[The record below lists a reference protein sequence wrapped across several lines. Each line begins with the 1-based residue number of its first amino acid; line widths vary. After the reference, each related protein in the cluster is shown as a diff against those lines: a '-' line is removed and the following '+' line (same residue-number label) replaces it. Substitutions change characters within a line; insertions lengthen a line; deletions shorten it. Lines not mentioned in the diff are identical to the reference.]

1 MKIPINKKDSNIY
14 KTNSSLESFVN
25 ISKSKKSNS
34 KRIETKIKYNKNQ
47 LWNDVRE
54 SFYNLALHKNT
65 NKFQE
70 ETNNFCNKY
79 FSNLGVKA

>member
-1 MKIPINKKDSNIY
+1 MNIPKNKENSSIY
-14 KTNSSLESFVN
+14 KTNSSLENFVN
-25 ISKSKKSNS
+25 IPKSKKSNS
-34 KRIETKIKYNKNQ
+34 KRIETKTKYNQKQ
-47 LWNDVRE
+47 LWKDVRD

-65 NKFQE
+65 NQFQE